1 MLAQHVAFLLLVV
14 GTDVFFGWL
23 SAVNVRHGATAVRE
37 RREWV
42 DERLA
47 VDDVDEL
54 LEYQRAKTGFSL
66 LRSAVGLVVL
76 LGVLYSGLFAD
87 AVAAVDALDPSVP
100 ALDAT
105 LVEGVVLVAGGA
117 LAMQAY
123 SAPFDAFD
131 TFVLEDLF
139 GFNNQTPRLWVRDK
153 LVGAAIT
160 VVLVTAIALPVLW
173 AIEAFPT
180 YWWAVGVALYLAF
193 AVVMQVLLPR
203 VLMPL
208 FYEFD
213 PVESGELRD
222 AIDDVFDRAGF
233 ECEQIYEMDASR
245 RSSHSNAFFSGF
257 GRTKRVVLFD
267 TLVDQMSIPE
277 IQSVLAHELA
287 HWKRSHIW
295 KQLLAS
301 TVPVALTLA
310 ALWWFATQPWLYAMF
325 GVAGSVQTTPA
336 AGLLLG
342 VLWVGPL
349 NQFLSPLSNRLSLA
363 HEREADTFA
372 VDVMGDGQPMVNALG
387 ALASE
392 NLSNPFPH
400 PLYETFH
407 YDHPPIPERMQ
418 YIETYAAERATGEEP
433 TDTDRTAASD

>member
-1 MLAQHVAFLLLVV
+1 MLAQHVAFLLLVA

-23 SAVNVRHGATAVRE
+23 SVANVRYGANEVRE

-54 LEYQRAKTGFSL
+54 VDYQRAKTGFSL

-76 LGVLYSGLFAD
+76 LGVLYSGAFAD
-87 AVAAVDALDPSVP
+87 VVAAVDALDVAVP
-100 ALDAT
+100 FVDET
-105 LVEGVVLVAGGA
+105 LVEGVVLVVVGA
-117 LAMQAY
+117 LALQAFGA
-123 SAPFDAFD
+123 SFDAFD
-131 TFVLEDLF
+131 TFVVEELF

-153 LVGAAIT
+153 LVSAVIT
-160 VVLVTAIALPVLW
+160 AVLVTALATPILW
-173 AIEAFPT
+173 AIAAFPT

-203 VLMPL
+203 VVMPL
-208 FYEFD
+208 FYDFD
-213 PVESGELRD
+213 PIESGELRD
-222 AIDDVFDRAGF
+222 AIDDVFGRAGF

-257 GRTKRVVLFD
+257 GKTKRVVLFD
-267 TLVDQMSIPE
+267 TLVDQMSIRE
-277 IQSVLAHELA
+277 VQSVLAHELA

-295 KQLLAS
+295 KQLLAG
-301 TVPVALTLA
+301 TVPIALTLA
-310 ALWWFATQPWLYAMF
+310 ALWWLTTQPWLYAMF
-325 GVAGSVQTTPA
+325 GVTGSVQSTPA

-342 VLWVGPL
+342 LLWVGPL
-349 NQFLSPLSNRLSLA
+349 NQLLSPLTNKLSLA

-372 VDVMGDGQPMVNALG
+372 VDVMNDGQPMVGALA

-400 PLYETFH
+400 PLYEAFH

-418 YIETYAAERATGEEP
+418 YIEAYAAEHTR
-433 TDTDRTAASD
+433 TDTATDASQTPATD